1 MYPENSIKAAAI
13 AKQNFNRGMVEG
25 ADQINSVRE
34 GDVRANEIPE
44 KVGNLFYQV
53 EELSSVAQHLVNR
66 LETVL
71 RPEAPM
77 NACEATAGRPNHT
90 PFGSQL
96 DQLKDRMVQINYV
109 LSSALDRLEL

>member
-1 MYPENSIKAAAI
+1 MYPEQKLQHPAV
-13 AKQNFNRGMVEG
+13 AKQGFNRGTVEG
-25 ADQINSVRE
+25 SGQISRE

-53 EELSSVAQHLVNR
+53 EELSSLAQRLVNR

-71 RPEAPM
+71 RPEGGVA
-77 NACEATAGRPNHT
+77 ACEANATKPNHT

-96 DQLKDRMVQINYV
+96 DELKGRIVHINYV